1 VCGIVLILLK
11 ISPYEASQTPHIT
24 NPARARSS
32 RFARRV
38 HARPET
44 TASTASGY
52 SQPISGPYSLPS
64 SLVQPEPK
72 LLLPPAP
79 PPPPKPGAAA
89 APVVL
94 VAPVVPVVPLG
105 PPVPPLGPPVPP
117 LGPPVPPVVTPG
129 PDVTAPLTLMPN
141 RSSPLY
147 PNTMAI
153 ALLSVDPS
161 T

>member
-1 VCGIVLILLK
+1 MLILLK

-38 HARPET
+38 HARPKT

-72 LLLPPAP
+72 LLPPAP

-89 APVVL
+89 APVV
-94 VAPVVPVVPLG
+94 PVV
-105 PPVPPLGPPVPP
+105 PPVPP
-117 LGPPVPPVVTPG
+117 GPPVPPVPPVPAVGAVPPG
-129 PDVTAPLTLMPN
+129 APPAGAV
-141 RSSPLY
+141 P
-147 PNTMAI
+147 PGA
-153 ALLSVDPS
+153 
-161 T
+161 